1 MDDWSGFLSGLTE
14 AQVKHLNP
22 QNPAQTRIDS
32 KGNSYMRGRRICY
45 GYLSRENN
53 FTSPPKTLLSTV
65 YLSINTRYNGEHAN
79 SVTNSVHR
87 RFQVFNHGR
96 QIRGDLPFQR

>member
-1 MDDWSGFLSGLTE
+1 MDDWGGYLSGLTE

-65 YLSINTRYNGEHAN
+65 YLSINTRYNGD
-79 SVTNSVHR
+79 
-87 RFQVFNHGR
+87 FF
-96 QIRGDLPFQR
+96 LFL